1 MELHLVSEVFKWV
14 GVLTF
19 VSGLAGA
26 FMLRDPDQ
34 QRQAATWLA
43 APGLVITWLG
53 GYALLEDHSF
63 SLRSTWVS
71 GALLITMVQLHLALA
86 AVRKP
91 ALRWVFGGLAA
102 ALLVVTLVLM
112 IERPGTV
119 IEPRPMVHAP

>member
-1 MELHLVSEVFKWV
+1 MELHLVFEVFKWI

-26 FMLRDPDQ
+26 FLLRDPDQ

-43 APGLVITWLG
+43 APGMVVTWLG
-53 GYALLEDHSF
+53 GYALLEDHGF

-71 GALLITMVQLHLALA
+71 GALLITIAQLHLALA
-86 AVRKP
+86 AVRTP
-91 ALRWVFGGLAA
+91 GRRLLYGAVAA
-102 ALLVVTLVLM
+102 ALLIVTLVLM

-119 IEPRPMVHAP
+119 VEARPLVQTP